1 MCTYN
6 ITLSDSL
13 IERARPAIGRDTDI
27 AQWMQLQMEALL
39 TRLANAPRE
48 TERLR
53 PFTMK
58 EIDDMLD
65 EAEGAFDSGDYL
77 TNEDV
82 FHRRRESV
90 AL

>member
-13 IERARPAIGRDTDI
+13 IEQARPAIGRDTDI

-39 TRLANAPRE
+39 TRLANTPRE